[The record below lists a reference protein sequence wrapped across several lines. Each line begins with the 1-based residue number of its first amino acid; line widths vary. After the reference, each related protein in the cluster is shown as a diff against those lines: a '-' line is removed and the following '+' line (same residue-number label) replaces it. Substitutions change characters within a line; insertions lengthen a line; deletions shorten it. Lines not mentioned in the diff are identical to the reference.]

1 MSKQDIIN
9 MYKDFSIFLV
19 IDVYRFL
26 VVLLHLLKNNYY

>member
-26 VVLLHLLKNNYY
+26 VVLLHLLEDYHH